1 MAKIRTDA
9 LRYALLSLIVL
20 LGGFVFNIFALSPLS
35 HATAQNTLRN
45 TFDTLVNLA
54 TAPTSERDYK
64 GRVVAAG
71 APVAL
76 IEIPKLKLSE
86 VIVEGTDSNT
96 LRTGVGHRRDTVL
109 PGQEGISVLFGRAWS
124 YGGPFAN
131 LANLHVG
138 DQIISYTGQGKATYV
153 VTALRHAGDKG
164 LGPVKA
170 GTSTLVLTT
179 AQGAFYTP
187 SRVLRV
193 DAQLQGKAFD
203 SGLRVTKWA
212 AVPPQDRE
220 LAIDTT
226 APWWLALS
234 LLGLFLVEVAGLWA
248 LRRFGPAKT
257 WLVFAPLLGLSLI
270 VAVEQATRLLP
281 NLL

>member
-45 TFDTLVNLA
+45 AFDTQVGLA
-54 TAPTSERDYK
+54 TAPTSERDYL
-64 GRVVAAG
+64 GHLLPAG

-76 IEIPKLKLSE
+76 IEIPKLHISE
-86 VIVEGTDSNT
+86 VVVEGTDANT
-96 LRTGVGHRRDTVL
+96 LRDGVGHRRDTVL
-109 PGQEGISVLFGRAWS
+109 PGQEGITVLFGRAWS
-124 YGGPFAN
+124 YGGPF
-131 LANLHVG
+131 G
-138 DQIISYTGQGKATYV
+138 DLGSLRAGDKIVTYTGQGKATFV
-153 VTALRHAGDKG
+153 VTGLRHAGDKG

-187 SRVLRV
+187 TKVLRV

-203 SGLRVTKWA
+203 SGARVTKWA
-212 AVPPQDRE
+212 AVPAEGRE

-226 APWWLALS
+226 APWWLALA
-234 LLGLFLVEVAGLWA
+234 LLALMLVEIGGLWS
-248 LRRFGPAKT
+248 LKRFGVAKT
-257 WLVFAPLLGLSLI
+257 WLVFAPLLALTLI
-270 VAVEQATRLLP
+270 VTVEQATLLLP